1 MSERIVKSHA
11 SPEKPRKSAVTIFL
25 FAAVIIAALGF
36 LGYKMYLVGEQKKQ
50 EAELAAAE
58 QEKIRLQQIEAK
70 RQDLLNEASKL
81 AEQYYYDEAVSLL
94 SNVDEEII
102 DDKISV
108 AKASFQ
114 AQKDA
119 LVKYSGPIYH
129 IFFHSLIIYPELAF
143 DNKGH
148 PAQGYNMWM
157 TTQSEFQK
165 MLPLLYNNGFLLY
178 DLESLITRNG
188 DGTISQSEIY
198 LPEGKKPLIISVDDV
213 CYYDYMKTDGFANRL
228 VINENNEVVT
238 EVISPDGTVSLTKDG
253 DVMPILDEFVENHPD
268 FSYRGAKGVI
278 AVTGYQGA
286 LGYRITDLEGDEL
299 KEAQQTVSDIAANL
313 RSNGWKFACHSY
325 THNGYF
331 RDGSITMDELISDTT
346 RWKKLIEPYVGETK
360 IYISPFGVHFAEKD
374 ERYQYILSNGFD
386 IYCGVS
392 NTLKTTFYNTSMMQ
406 ERFDMDGY
414 MMFKK
419 PEYIAKYYFNVEDV
433 IDQARPALK

>member
-1 MSERIVKSHA
+1 MTERVVRSHRI
-11 SPEKPRKSAVTIFL
+11 PKKPHNWVPVIAVFVL
-25 FAAVIIAALGF
+25 VVLGF
-36 LGYKMYLVGEQKKQ
+36 ASYKVYLFGEQKKR
-50 EAELAAAE
+50 EAELLAAE
-58 QEKIRLQQIEAK
+58 QEEIRIRQIEDKRLEMLDQANQLAK
-70 RQDLLNEASKL
+70 K
-81 AEQYYYDEAVSLL
+81 YYYDEAISLL
-94 SNVDEEII
+94 ANADDEII
-102 DDKISV
+102 DDKIS
-108 AKASFQ
+108 AARAELQ
-114 AQKDA
+114 TQKDA
-119 LVKYSGPIYH
+119 LVEYNGPIYH

-148 PAQGYNMWM
+148 PAEGYNMWM

-165 MLPLLYNNGFLLY
+165 MLPLLYQNDFLLY
-178 DLESLITRNG
+178 DIESLIERNA
-188 DGTISQSEIY
+188 DGTIKKSPIY
-198 LPEGKKPLIISVDDV
+198 LPEGKKPLIISIDDV

-268 FSYRGAKGVI
+268 FSYRGAKGII

-299 KEAQQTVSDIAANL
+299 KEAQQTVYDIAQNL
-313 RSNGWKFACHSY
+313 RADGWKFACHSY

-331 RDGSITMDELISDTT
+331 RDGSITMEQLISDTT
-346 RWKKLIEPYVGETK
+346 RWKDLIEPYVGETK

-392 NTLKTTFYNTSMMQ
+392 NTLRTSYYNTSMMQ

-419 PEYIAKYYFNVEDV
+419 PDYIAKYYFNVEDV
-433 IDQARPALK
+433 IDPARPKLK